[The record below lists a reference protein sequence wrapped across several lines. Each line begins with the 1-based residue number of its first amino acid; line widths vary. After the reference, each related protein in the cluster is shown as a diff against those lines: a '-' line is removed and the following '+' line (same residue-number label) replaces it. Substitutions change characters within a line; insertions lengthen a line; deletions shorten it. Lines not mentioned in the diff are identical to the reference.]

1 VLLNAFLNAINY
13 NLLRMMKEI
22 HYAIGPFYYGIC
34 GTFISMIFI
43 MESVAANLGQEARVG
58 YKDFILFFL
67 IGLTSALG
75 ALFKSLA
82 FHFEKV
88 STLSML
94 KYTNL
99 IYSLAADLMLFHSP
113 IYMGECIGAGIIISS
128 NFVVAFLKYNNIV

>member
-1 VLLNAFLNAINY
+1 MEEQAFNVLGSMLILFNAFLNAVNY

-34 GTFISMIFI
+34 GTVTSLIFISGQ
-43 MESVAANLGQEARVG
+43 VATNLGQPSRLH
-58 YKDFILFFL
+58 YTDFILFFL

-99 IYSLAADLMLFHSP
+99 IYSLAADL
-113 IYMGECIGAGIIISS
+113 IIFNS
-128 NFVVAFLKYNNIV
+128 